1 VTTVLQA
8 QGEKSL
14 EQEEV
19 AVELAPLN
27 PMDAASDGASTSDGR
42 PESGPHGVRA
52 WIRHTVC
59 LPRSAFGDWGTTFSC
74 LSGLIRGRRD
84 GSQEIVN
91 PQTHQHSSPRARD
104 LYSSRAGAGMGY
116 RNNEDYLSYLWG

>member
-1 VTTVLQA
+1 MTTILQA

-19 AVELAPLN
+19 GVELATLDTI
-27 PMDAASDGASTSDGR
+27 DAASDGASTSDGR
-42 PESGPHGVRA
+42 PESGQHGVRA

-59 LPRSAFGDWGTTFSC
+59 LPRSTFEDLGTTFSF
-74 LSGLIRGRRD
+74 LSGLIRGWRD
-84 GSQEIVN
+84 GSQENVN
-91 PQTHQHSSPRARD
+91 PQTHQHSSSRARD
-104 LYSSRAGAGMGY
+104 LYSGGAGAGMGY